1 MTDLAIY
8 GAGGFGRETAL
19 MVEQINRVD
28 RCWNV
33 IGFYDDGKQKGELV
47 EGSPVLGGLKDV
59 NLMEQPLSLV
69 VAIADPSVRMKVVT
83 SITNKQINF
92 PVMVHPTALP
102 GGVTNFFGR
111 GTVITAGCIL
121 TTGIVTGEF
130 VIINVATTIG
140 HDVKL
145 GSFCSVM
152 PGCNI
157 SGHVQVGE
165 QSWIGTGAKIIQH
178 LTLGKNCKVGAGAV
192 VTKSFGDGVTLV
204 GVPGREMR
212 E

>member
-1 MTDLAIY
+1 MI
-8 GAGGFGRETAL
+8 
-19 MVEQINRVD
+19 EQINRVD
-28 RCWNV
+28 HCWNV
-33 IGFYDDGKQKGELV
+33 VGYYDDGIAKGEMV
-47 EGSPVLGGLKDV
+47 EGLPVLGGLKDISGIA
-59 NLMEQPLSLV
+59 QPLSMV
-69 VAIADPSVRMKVVT
+69 VAIADPSVRMNVVA
-83 SITNKQINF
+83 SITNKQISF

-111 GTVITAGCIL
+111 GTIITAGCIL

-130 VIINVATTIG
+130 VIINVATTLG

-157 SGHVQVGE
+157 SGHVKVGE
-165 QSWIGTGAKIIQH
+165 GSWLGAGAKIIQQ

-204 GVPGREMR
+204 GVPAGVIR
-212 E
+212 